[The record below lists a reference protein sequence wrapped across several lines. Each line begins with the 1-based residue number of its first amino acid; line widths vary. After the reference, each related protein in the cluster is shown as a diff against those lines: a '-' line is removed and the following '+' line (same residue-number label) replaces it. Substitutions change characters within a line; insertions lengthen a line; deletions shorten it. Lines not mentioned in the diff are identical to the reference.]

1 MALKH
6 LKDAVE
12 LLRAGMPVAEIT
24 AIVRMPEDQAAAPG
38 PEPEGQP
45 ADEPEAAPAT
55 PEEDKPAAP
64 APDPKPTQRPEVNNN
79 PSTLV
84 DDLNKIF

>member
-6 LKDAVE
+6 LRDAVE

-24 AIVRMPEDQAAAPG
+24 AIVRMPEEQAAAPA
-38 PEPEGQP
+38 PAPEGNP

-55 PEEDKPAAP
+55 PEEDKPDTP
-64 APDPKPTQRPEVNNN
+64 APDPKPTNRPEVNNN

-84 DDLNKIF
+84 DELNKIF

>member
-6 LKDAVE
+6 LRDAVE

-24 AIVRMPEDQAAAPG
+24 AIVRMPEEQAAAPDPA
-38 PEPEGQP
+38 PEEQP

-55 PEEDKPAAP
+55 PEEDKPATP
-64 APDPKPTQRPEVNNN
+64 APDPKPTQRPEVNNS

-84 DDLNKIF
+84 DELNKIF